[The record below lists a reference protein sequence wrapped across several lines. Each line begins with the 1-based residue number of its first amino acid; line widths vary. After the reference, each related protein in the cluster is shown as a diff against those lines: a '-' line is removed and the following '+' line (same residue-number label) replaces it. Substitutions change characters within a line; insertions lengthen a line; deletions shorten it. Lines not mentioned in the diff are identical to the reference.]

1 MSTITTKNGT
11 TIIAGLSAACMLLCP
26 CRLTWAADKAGRL
39 DASFGHRDRVTLTD
53 VGDGTF
59 EAAYAVAVQPDGK
72 IVAVGF
78 STPAVGPSSDFALV
92 RYESTGRVD
101 RRFGD
106 NGRVLTDFSGTGST
120 DQAFAVAIDSVGR
133 IVVAGYSSSNAGV
146 DFAIARYNPDGTPD
160 NSFNSTG
167 KVLTN
172 FGGDDVATAVAI
184 DVYDKI
190 VVAGY
195 SNAGGTSDFAV
206 ARYNIDGRLDSTFN
220 GSGRVLTDFGG
231 GSGDFASSVVIQSSD
246 GKVVVGGL
254 SDASGLAYDFA
265 LARFNPN
272 GTPDLTFNATGK
284 VLTDFSGSGSVD
296 RLQALAI
303 QSDGKIVAAGDSF
316 ANGPS
321 SFAVARYT
329 TTGTLDGEFNGTG
342 KVLTTFTSGNATA
355 QAVTLQPDGR
365 IVAAGWFDDGNR
377 EGPDFA
383 LARYNTDGT
392 PDRTFNVTGRV
403 VTDFGGF
410 DIANGVGVQADGKIV
425 AAGFSNVN
433 GTSDFALA
441 RYLP

>member
-1 MSTITTKNGT
+1 
-11 TIIAGLSAACMLLCP
+11 
-26 CRLTWAADKAGRL
+26 
-39 DASFGHRDRVTLTD
+39 
-53 VGDGTF
+53 
-59 EAAYAVAVQPDGK
+59 
-72 IVAVGF
+72 
-78 STPAVGPSSDFALV
+78 
-92 RYESTGRVD
+92 
-101 RRFGD
+101 
-106 NGRVLTDFSGTGST
+106 VLTDFSGTGST

-172 FGGDDVATAVAI
+172 FGGSDTATAVAI
-184 DVYDKI
+184 DFNDKI
-190 VVAGY
+190 VVAGS
-195 SNAGGTSDFAV
+195 SNAGGTYDFAV
-206 ARYNIDGRLDSTFN
+206 ARYNVDGTLDTTFN
-220 GSGRVLTDFGG
+220 GIGRVLTDFGG
-231 GSGDFASSVVIQSSD
+231 GDFATSAVIQSD

-265 LARFNPN
+265 LARYNTN
-272 GTPDLTFNATGK
+272 GSLDLTFNATGK

-296 RLQALAI
+296 RLEALAI

-329 TTGTLDGEFNGTG
+329 TTGTLDGAFNGTG

-392 PDRTFNVTGRV
+392 PDRTFNVTGRA

-410 DIANGVGVQADGKIV
+410 DIAYAVGIQADGKII